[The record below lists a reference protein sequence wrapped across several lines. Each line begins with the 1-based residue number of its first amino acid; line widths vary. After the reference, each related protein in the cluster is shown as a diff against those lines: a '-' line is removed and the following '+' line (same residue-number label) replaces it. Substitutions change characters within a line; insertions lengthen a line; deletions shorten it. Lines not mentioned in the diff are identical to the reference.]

1 MEQNEFYNACLMTL
15 FRGMMERDYDILE
28 VNNCIKYVSAVV
40 FYRRQWT
47 NAQTPETTALA
58 AWSRDLAITDLY
70 EYMRYHC
77 FSDEMK
83 SAVKYLTTHKI

>member
-1 MEQNEFYNACLMTL
+1 MEQNEFYNDCLKTL

-28 VNNCIKYVSAVV
+28 VTKCLKYVSAVV

-58 AWSRDLAITDLY
+58 AWNRDDAITELN
-70 EYMRYHC
+70 EYMHAHC

-83 SAVKYLTTHKI
+83 SAVKYLTTHRI

>member
-1 MEQNEFYNACLMTL
+1 MAHNEFYNACLMTL
-15 FRGMMERDYDILE
+15 FRGMMERDYDIVE
-28 VNNCIKYVSAVV
+28 INNCIKHVRDVV

-47 NAQTPETTALA
+47 DAETPETTALA
-58 AWSRDLAITDLY
+58 AWGRDEAITKLHG
-70 EYMRYHC
+70 YMHAHC

>member
-28 VNNCIKYVSAVV
+28 INNCIKHVRDVV

-47 NAQTPETTALA
+47 DAVTPETTAIA
-58 AWSRDLAITDLY
+58 AWFRDDAIERLY
-70 EYMRYHC
+70 GYMCAHC

-83 SAVKYLTTHKI
+83 SAVKYLTTHRY

>member
-1 MEQNEFYNACLMTL
+1 MEQNEFYNACLKTL
-15 FRGMMERDYDILE
+15 FRGMMERDYDIVDIHHCL
-28 VNNCIKYVSAVV
+28 KYVSAVV

-47 NAQTPETTALA
+47 NAQTPETTAIA
-58 AWSRDLAITDLY
+58 AWNRDEAITNLV

-77 FSDEMK
+77 FTDEMK